1 MRNIS
6 LDLKQMFYYTFGMS
20 VPRKKKTSRKDP
32 KQNNLYQHILG
43 TPLRLAQQ
51 KDSASQE
58 NFLSDDIPAGGRR
71 ATDRYLGG
79 LYIYWDSLSAREQDV
94 TILAC
99 KGDTDAEIAFKLGLS
114 VSTIRSYLQHIFFK
128 TRVRNRRH
136 LILKFAQF
144 RFPRDIPP
152 RI

>member
-1 MRNIS
+1 
-6 LDLKQMFYYTFGMS
+6 MFYYTFGMS
-20 VPRKKKTSRKDP
+20 VPRRKKSSRKDP

-43 TPLRLAQQ
+43 DPLRLVQHRDPAV
-51 KDSASQE
+51 QE
-58 NFLSDDIPAGGRR
+58 NRSPNDPDPNVPAGGRR

-79 LYIYWDSLSAREQDV
+79 LYVHWDSLSSREQDV
-94 TILAC
+94 TILVC
-99 KGDTDAEIAFKLGLS
+99 KGDTDAEIASRLGLS
-114 VSTIRSYLQHIFFK
+114 ISTIRSYLRHIFFK
-128 TRVRNRRH
+128 TRVGNRRH